1 MGSTGEPDRKRRHF
15 TSVSPTAGPMAGPS
29 PTKKKP
35 IAPFSEDKKLDLS
48 VLKYKNQK
56 LGEQLEA
63 RKLEYHA
70 LESKYIQLREKQR
83 EYSKTLLF
91 LKESHQQL
99 VGNMAS
105 NDLSRGGAICPEFDG
120 ASSTTEDAYSSI
132 EEDFLS
138 RIVESGTAESSGCGF
153 PNETDNSLPPVGRVI
168 KETSTLLHRAW
179 SQNRKTITSL
189 LDLVTEKL
197 KTSTVGGLDELDNA
211 LQRMHDIHIR
221 HRELWEKIQSRRDR
235 NVQNKAE
242 LRRLREEFAC
252 IITELEE
259 TNTRLAALKAEGDV
273 SQSAPLLF
281 PVLGNKCKNGDDLRD
296 KQKEL
301 QNLEATYREQ
311 INLVS
316 ERLVNIR
323 RLHEERVETLKKLAN
338 LKNTLMDLNVILATS
353 TYQVL
358 NEQLMRSQ
366 SELDQFRAVAEKL
379 QIEKD
384 KLFWREKESSLKAD
398 IGEISQMKNSYYES
412 RFSELQLY
420 LQKLADERSIMERKL
435 EEALREPGRK
445 QIIVEFKALVSSL
458 PNEMAIMQSEL
469 NKHKEA
475 ASDLH
480 LLRAEVQSLSSMLK
494 QKEVEMEGLS
504 SRVSYADSEIKRL
517 KAKVRDIRQT
527 TCEFKLFIEAF
538 KRESVDARDV
548 MELKDRE
555 YQAWAHAESL
565 KMSLDEHI
573 LEMKVKEA
581 NEAEALSQ
589 QKLLAAEA
597 EIAEL
602 RKKLEASRREM
613 STLSVTLKSKH
624 EEGDVY
630 ISEIESIGQAY
641 EDIQTQNQQLL
652 QQITERDDHN
662 TKLVMEGVQ
671 AKQMQEA
678 LRLEVQTLQK
688 KMQHANSLLDL
699 YKGKVVLL
707 DDQLKCW
714 SEQLNKLEQ
723 ERWQFSTSLGNAQKR
738 LTDLQSDSQQL
749 RQSAEHVLS
758 NVEKSRTQEA
768 ELLIELD
775 KERFAKKRLE
785 DDLEVETRRLSSL
798 RERAE
803 GSSGVGKLKEEAREL
818 RGILKCSVCRDHQK
832 EVVIAK
838 CYHLFCNRCVQK
850 SLESRQRKCPSC
862 GVNFG
867 PSDVKPIYI

>member
-35 IAPFSEDKKLDLS
+35 VAPFSEDKKLDLS

-70 LESKYIQLREKQR
+70 LENKYIQLREKQS
-83 EYSKTLLF
+83 EYCKTLLF

-105 NDLSRGGAICPEFDG
+105 YDLSRGRSISPEFDW
-120 ASSTTEDAYSSI
+120 ASSSTEEAYSSI
-132 EEDFLS
+132 EQDFLS

-153 PNETDNSLPPVGRVI
+153 PNETDNLLPPVGRI
-168 KETSTLLHRAW
+168 MKETSTLLHREW
-179 SQNRKTITSL
+179 FQNRKMITSL
-189 LDLVTEKL
+189 LDFVTEKL

-211 LQRMHDIHIR
+211 LQRIHDVHMR

-252 IITELEE
+252 IIAELEE

-281 PVLGNKCKNGDDLRD
+281 PVLGNKSKNGDDLRD

-338 LKNTLMDLNVILATS
+338 LKNTLMDLNVILATP
-353 TYQVL
+353 TYQLL

-366 SELDQFRAVAEKL
+366 SELDQFRSVAEKL

-420 LQKLADERSIMERKL
+420 LQKLTDERSIMERKL

-494 QKEVEMEGLS
+494 QKESEMEGLS

-517 KAKVRDIRQT
+517 KAKARDIRQT

-589 QKLLAAEA
+589 QKLAAAEA

-602 RKKLEASRREM
+602 RQKLEASRREM

-630 ISEIESIGQAY
+630 ISEIESIGQSY

-738 LTDLQSDSQQL
+738 LVDLQSESQEL

-798 RERAE
+798 REKAE

-862 GVNFG
+862 GVTFG